1 MQIKCKL
8 LSVGGIKASDGS
20 LVPRRVF
27 EEYLASDEYKNAI
40 KSRKLLGTLSHAA
53 RSAAGFKGDF
63 NPTVAKSIGK
73 EDTMILVGN
82 KTAPTHYITKIWI
95 DDSDQ
100 WVWCTA
106 TTLDP
111 KYMDDEAVQNIKRLE
126 GLLRNGVKPGISAV
140 ILGYW
145 DSKGNAGCDTLKK
158 LVKLKGFDVTL
169 SPSWVD
175 AGVQEVIE
183 DDDEFEDYQ
192 KFYSDSEDKM
202 KVKTFSDLSEFGD
215 NLMKSSKI
223 DNTYT
228 VLKGKVF
235 STVGTME
242 ILDVDP
248 IEEKEVTFSEPE
260 VEVQEESKIEEKT
273 YSAATVRERLR
284 FARYSPRMRFRRLFL
299 DYKQLVKQMGGSE
312 KIDPSD
318 LKILKSMFTSDC
330 LDIFKTI
337 TPEVTKGKQIN
348 VLIGGSSLG
357 KQVRVA
363 AQKLQIP
370 YKLAWMEMEKK
381 GYLTPVR
388 MKQVQAA
395 YTEFIMAMVDEVF
408 GSNPIPEG
416 LEEEAAE
423 EEKEGGAKK

>member
-53 RSAAGFKGDF
+53 RSAAGFKAEF
-63 NPTVAKSIGK
+63 NPTVSKSIGK

-158 LVKLKGFDVTL
+158 LVKLKGFDITL

-192 KFYSDSEDKM
+192 RYFSKSEDKM

-242 ILDVDP
+242 ILDIDP
-248 IEEKEVTFSEPE
+248 IEASEKTYSDSEE
-260 VEVQEESKIEEKT
+260 KVEKT

-299 DYKQLVKQMGGSE
+299 DYKQLVKQMGGPE
-312 KIDPSD
+312 KMDPND
-318 LKILKSMFTSDC
+318 LRILKSMFTSDC

-357 KQVRVA
+357 KNVRVA

-395 YTEFIMAMVDEVF
+395 YTEFTQAMVDEVF
-408 GSNPIPEG
+408 GPNPIPEG
-416 LEEEAAE
+416 LEKEVE
-423 EEKEGGAKK
+423 EEEGGVKK

>member
-40 KSRKLLGTLSHAA
+40 ESRKLLGTLSHAA

-63 NPTVAKSIGK
+63 NPAVAKSIGK

-158 LVKLKGFDVTL
+158 LVKLKGFDITL

-175 AGVQEVIE
+175 AGVKEVIE

-192 KFYSDSEDKM
+192 RYFSNSEDKM
-202 KVKTFSDLSEFGD
+202 KVKTFSDLSEFGED
-215 NLMKSSKI
+215 LLKSSKI

-235 STVGTME
+235 STVGAME
-242 ILDVDP
+242 ILDIDP
-248 IEEKEVTFSEPE
+248 IEEKEVCYSDSELE
-260 VEVQEESKIEEKT
+260 KESKKEEKV

-284 FARYSPRMRFRRLFL
+284 FAKYSPRMRFRRLFL

-312 KIDPSD
+312 KIDPES
-318 LKILKSMFTSDC
+318 LKLLKSMFTSDC
-330 LDIFKTI
+330 LDIFKQI
-337 TPEVTKGKQIN
+337 SPEIPKGKQIN

-357 KQVRVA
+357 KQIRVA

-370 YKLAWMEMEKK
+370 YKLASMEMQKK
-381 GYLTPVR
+381 GYLTPMR
-388 MKQVQAA
+388 MKQLQAA
-395 YTEFIMAMVDEVF
+395 YMDFTQAMLDEVF

-416 LEEEAAE
+416 LEEEAE
-423 EEKEGGAKK
+423 KEEKEGGAKK

>member
-63 NPTVAKSIGK
+63 NPAVSKSIGK

-82 KTAPTHYITKIWI
+82 KTAPTHYITRIWI

-111 KYMDDEAVQNIKRLE
+111 KYMDDEAQQNIKRLE

-183 DDDEFEDYQ
+183 DDDEFDDYQ
-192 KFYSDSEDKM
+192 RYFSDSEGKM
-202 KVKTFSDLSEFGD
+202 KVKTFSDLSEFGED
-215 NLMKSSKI
+215 LMKSSKI

-235 STVGTME
+235 STVGGME
-242 ILDVDP
+242 ILDVDQV
-248 IEEKEVTFSEPE
+248 EEKEMTYSEP
-260 VEVQEESKIEEKT
+260 EEKT

-284 FARYSPRMRFRRLFL
+284 FAHYSPRMRFRRLFL
-299 DYKQLVKQMGGSE
+299 DYKQLVKQLGGSE
-312 KIDPSD
+312 KIDPET
-318 LKILKSMFTSDC
+318 LKLLKSMFTSDC
-330 LDIFKTI
+330 LDIFKQI
-337 TPEVTKGKQIN
+337 SPEIPKGKQIN

-357 KQVRVA
+357 KNIRIA

-370 YKLAWMEMEKK
+370 YKLASMEMMKK
-381 GYLTPVR
+381 GYLTPMR
-388 MKQVQAA
+388 MKQLQAA
-395 YTEFIMAMVDEVF
+395 YMEFTKSMVDEVF
-408 GSNPIPEG
+408 GEEPIPEG
-416 LEEEAAE
+416 LEEEAERE
-423 EEKEGGAKK
+423 EEGGEKK

>member
-63 NPTVAKSIGK
+63 NPAVSKSIGK

-106 TTLDP
+106 TTLDSR
-111 KYMDDEAVQNIKRLE
+111 YMDDEAVQNIKRLE

-158 LVKLKGFDVTL
+158 LVKLKGFDITL

-192 KFYSDSEDKM
+192 RFYSDSENKM
-202 KVKTFSDLSEFGD
+202 KVKTFSDLSEFGED
-215 NLMKSSKI
+215 LLKSSKI

-248 IEEKEVTFSEPE
+248 IEEKELTFSDS
-260 VEVQEESKIEEKT
+260 EEQEEKT

-312 KIDPSD
+312 KIDPND
-318 LKILKSMFTSDC
+318 LRILKSMFTSDC

-357 KQVRVA
+357 KNVRVA

-395 YTEFIMAMVDEVF
+395 YTEFTQAMVDEVF
-408 GSNPIPEG
+408 GPNPIPEG
-416 LEEEAAE
+416 LEEEV
-423 EEKEGGAKK
+423 EKEEGGVKK

>member
-53 RSAAGFKGDF
+53 RSAAGFKSDF
-63 NPTVAKSIGK
+63 NPTVSKSIGK

-106 TTLDP
+106 TTLDS

-145 DSKGNAGCDTLKK
+145 DSKGNGGCDTLKK
-158 LVKLKGFDVTL
+158 LVKLKGFDITL

-192 KFYSDSEDKM
+192 KYFSNSEDKM
-202 KVKTFSDLSEFGD
+202 KVKTFSDLSEFGE

-223 DNTYT
+223 DDTYT

-242 ILDVDP
+242 ILDIDP
-248 IEEKEVTFSEPE
+248 IEEKEVTYSDT
-260 VEVQEESKIEEKT
+260 EEKIEDKEKT

-284 FARYSPRMRFRRLFL
+284 FAKYSPRMRFRRLFL
-299 DYKQLVKQMGGSE
+299 DYKQLVRQLGGSE
-312 KIDPSD
+312 KIDPET
-318 LKILKSMFTSDC
+318 LKLLKSMFTSDC
-330 LDIFKTI
+330 LDIFKQI
-337 TPEVTKGKQIN
+337 SPEIPKGKQIN

-357 KQVRVA
+357 KNIRVA

-370 YKLAWMEMEKK
+370 YKLASMEMMKK
-381 GYLTPVR
+381 GYLTPMR
-388 MKQVQAA
+388 MKQLQAA
-395 YTEFIMAMVDEVF
+395 YMDFTQSMVDEVF
-408 GSNPIPEG
+408 GPNPIPEG
-416 LEEEAAE
+416 LEEEAEKE
-423 EEKEGGAKK
+423 EEGGVKK

>member
-53 RSAAGFKGDF
+53 RSGAGLKGDF
-63 NPTVAKSIGK
+63 NPGVSKTIGK

-111 KYMDDEAVQNIKRLE
+111 KYMDDEAQQNIKRLE

-145 DSKGNAGCDTLKK
+145 DNKGSTGCDTLKR

-183 DDDEFEDYQ
+183 DDDEFDDYQ
-192 KFYSDSEDKM
+192 KFYSSSSEESEEI

-215 NLMKSSKI
+215 DLKKSSKI

-235 STVGTME
+235 STVGEME
-242 ILDVDP
+242 IVEGY
-248 IEEKEVTFSEPE
+248 EEP
-260 VEVQEESKIEEKT
+260 VQQEEKT
-273 YSAATVRERLR
+273 FSAATLRERVR
-284 FARYSPRMRFRRLFL
+284 FAKFSPRMRFRRLFL

-312 KIDPSD
+312 KIDPET
-318 LKILKSMFTSDC
+318 LKLMKSMFTCDC
-330 LDIFKTI
+330 MDIFKQI

-370 YKLAWMEMEKK
+370 YKLAWMEIEKK
-381 GYLTPVR
+381 GYLSPMR

-395 YTEFIMAMVDEVF
+395 YVEFTQAMVDEVF
-408 GSNPIPEG
+408 GPSPIPEG
-416 LEEEAAE
+416 LEDEIKE
-423 EEKEGGAKK
+423 EEGGVKK

>member
-40 KSRKLLGTLSHAA
+40 ESRKLLGTLSHAA

-63 NPTVAKSIGK
+63 NPAVSKSIGK

-106 TTLDP
+106 NTLDP

-158 LVKLKGFDVTL
+158 LVKLKGFDITL

-183 DDDEFEDYQ
+183 DDDEFENYQ
-192 KFYSDSEDKM
+192 KFYSNAEDKM
-202 KVKTFSDLSEFGD
+202 KVKTFSDLSEFGED
-215 NLMKSSKI
+215 LLKSSKI

-235 STVGTME
+235 STVGGME

-248 IEEKEVTFSEPE
+248 IEEKEITYSNPETE
-260 VEVQEESKIEEKT
+260 VEKKVEEKN

-284 FARYSPRMRFRRLFL
+284 FAKYSPRMRFRRLFL

-312 KIDPSD
+312 KIDPET
-318 LKILKSMFTSDC
+318 LKLLKSMFTSDC
-330 LDIFKTI
+330 LDIFKQI
-337 TPEVTKGKQIN
+337 SPEIPKGKQIN

-370 YKLAWMEMEKK
+370 YKLASMEMQKK
-381 GYLTPVR
+381 GYLTPMR
-388 MKQVQAA
+388 MKQLQAA
-395 YTEFIMAMVDEVF
+395 YMEFTQSMVDEVF
-408 GSNPIPEG
+408 GATPIPEG
-416 LEEEAAE
+416 LEEEVEKE
-423 EEKEGGAKK
+423 EKEKEGGAKK

>member
-53 RSAAGFKGDF
+53 RSAAGFKAEF
-63 NPTVAKSIGK
+63 NPTVSKSIGK

-158 LVKLKGFDVTL
+158 LVKLKGFDITL

-192 KFYSDSEDKM
+192 RYFSKSEDRM

-242 ILDVDP
+242 ILDIDP
-248 IEEKEVTFSEPE
+248 IEVNEKTYSDSEE
-260 VEVQEESKIEEKT
+260 KVEKT

-299 DYKQLVKQMGGSE
+299 DYKQLVKQMGGPE
-312 KIDPSD
+312 KMDPND

-357 KQVRVA
+357 KNVRVA

-381 GYLTPVR
+381 GYLTPMR

-395 YTEFIMAMVDEVF
+395 YTEFTQAMVDEVF
-408 GSNPIPEG
+408 GPNPIPEG
-416 LEEEAAE
+416 LEKEVE
-423 EEKEGGAKK
+423 EEEGGVKK